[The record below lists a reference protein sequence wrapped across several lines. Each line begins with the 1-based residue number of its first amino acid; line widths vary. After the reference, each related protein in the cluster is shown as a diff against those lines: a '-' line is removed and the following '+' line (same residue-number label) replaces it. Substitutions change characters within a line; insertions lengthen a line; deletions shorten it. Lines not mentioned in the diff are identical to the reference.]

1 MALYFGGRC
10 PPAQKG
16 RRTKNL
22 DSGTCRPER
31 MYLNIFMEPAIK
43 ILYYKNYETKFN
55 ILIKYLKSFKV
66 SS

>member
-22 DSGTCRPER
+22 DSGNCRSER
-31 MYLNIFMEPAIK
+31 MYLNMFLEPVKK
-43 ILYYKNYETKFN
+43 ILYYNNYGIKFKTLQYIN
-55 ILIKYLKSFKV
+55 
-66 SS
+66 